1 MRVDP
6 SYITNLVGSLDQ
18 AQANEQQLS
27 SELSSGVSITSL
39 SQNPVGAG
47 ENVLLLN
54 QIQQDDSFTQSSS
67 LVTGQLQV
75 ADSAL
80 GSVVSELTQAISLAT
95 SANNGT
101 MNASDVKSIG
111 NQISGILDEVQSL
124 ANTSYQGQYIFA
136 GGQTGTAPFS
146 TSTATSPAVTTYSG
160 DEDVNYLGLPNGQKI
175 QLNVPGDQIFLGSG
189 ANSVFGALNALV
201 ADYSTG
207 TVNTSQAVSD
217 TEALGTALNYVS
229 QQRVTV
235 DNSIT
240 QISAASSAVTNEE
253 TQLTT
258 AQTDLMQADIPTVS
272 TQLSLAETQQTALED
287 VIAQLESTS
296 NNLFSKLRAIN
307 RARVRF
313 SISDSLCPTLYTEC
327 ERASLVR
334 SHAIS
339 MECYARASLCAMA
352 QPLFALA
359 RRDLFR
365 PACRNVDRQKRSWF
379 CLGYARGTPALPR
392 LDG

>member
-18 AQANEQQLS
+18 AQSNEQQLS
-27 SELSSGVSITSL
+27 SELSGGVSITSL
-39 SQNPVGAG
+39 SENPVGAG
-47 ENVLLLN
+47 QNVLLLN
-54 QIQQDDSFTQSSS
+54 QIQQDDSFTASSS

-80 GSVVSELTQAISLAT
+80 GSVVSELTQAVTLAT

-124 ANTSYQGQYIFA
+124 ANTSYEGQFIFA
-136 GGQTGTAPFS
+136 GGQTSTAPFS
-146 TSTATSPAVTTYSG
+146 TSTASSPGVTTYSG
-160 DEDVNYLGLPNGQKI
+160 DEDVNYLELPNGQKI
-175 QLNVPGDQIFLGSG
+175 QLNVPGDQIFQGSG

-207 TVNTSQAVSD
+207 TVDTSQAVND
-217 TEALGTALNYVS
+217 TEALGTALNFVS

-240 QISAASSAVTNEE
+240 QLSAASSAVTNEE

-296 NNLFSKLRAIN
+296 NSLFSKL
-307 RARVRF
+307 
-313 SISDSLCPTLYTEC
+313 
-327 ERASLVR
+327 
-334 SHAIS
+334 
-339 MECYARASLCAMA
+339 
-352 QPLFALA
+352 QP
-359 RRDLFR
+359 
-365 PACRNVDRQKRSWF
+365 
-379 CLGYARGTPALPR
+379 
-392 LDG
+392 